1 MIGAPVKSGDRGRL
15 ADGARVRCAP
25 SARAKEASMDIR
37 SWVERYGR
45 AWREKDDEAV
55 AVLFAE
61 GALYV
66 SHPLRPPHRGREGI
80 RAYWR
85 RATADQEGLDL
96 RFGEPVV
103 SADGRRAAVE
113 WWATMRDGG
122 WAAAEGA
129 GDDGLTLPGC
139 LVLRF
144 AEGGLC
150 EELREYWNVGF
161 GPPVRPSEGWGL

>member
-1 MIGAPVKSGDRGRL
+1 
-15 ADGARVRCAP
+15 
-25 SARAKEASMDIR
+25 MDIR